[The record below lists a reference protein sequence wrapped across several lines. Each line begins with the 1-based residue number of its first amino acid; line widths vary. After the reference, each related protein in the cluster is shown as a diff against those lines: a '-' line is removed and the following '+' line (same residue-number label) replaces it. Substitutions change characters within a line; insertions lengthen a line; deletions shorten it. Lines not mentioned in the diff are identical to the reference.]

1 VDYPVSH
8 VLSSEALITPNDAD
22 DRDVDIQE
30 DVRRRGEN
38 REQAYKQYKLSMEK
52 TTNVYGCRSARR
64 TIHMFLPRDLLL
76 LLSSRSSVS
85 RHS

>member
-22 DRDVDIQE
+22 DRDVDIRE
-30 DVRRRGEN
+30 DVHRRGEN
-38 REQAYKQYKLSMEK
+38 REQAYKQYKHGNDHERVWPPQHKAQYPHVL
-52 TTNVYGCRSARR
+52 A
-64 TIHMFLPRDLLL
+64 PRDFPL
-76 LLSSRSSVS
+76 LLSSTSSVS